1 MHLNT
6 LDASLFIGKK
16 YNRLT
21 ILEYIP
27 SKRLPGNKKINAKAI
42 CMCECGNKTE
52 SYFFGVIKGRIISCG
67 CYKKEICST
76 HLMSKTAEYR
86 AWDSMKARC
95 SQPKRDDYNRY
106 GGRGIKVCDRW
117 LNSFENFIEDM
128 GIKPEK
134 SYSLDRINN
143 DGNYEPGNCRW
154 ATILEQNRNKTYYQQ
169 GQRTT
174 LICQACKKEYSIK
187 NCKALKS
194 KYCSHRCF
202 FNIRHNKLKGV
213 S

>member
-1 MHLNT
+1 MVWKT
-6 LDASLFIGKK
+6 LDANLVIGKK

-27 SKRLPGNKKINAKAI
+27 KRRQTKGRENSKVVCL
-42 CMCECGNKTE
+42 CECGNK
-52 SYFFGVIKGRIISCG
+52 SIAQYPAVKSGKIKSCG
-67 CYKKEICST
+67 CYHREIITT

-86 AWDSMKARC
+86 AWDGMKARC
-95 SQPKRDDYNRY
+95 SQPKRDDYVRY

-117 LNSFENFIEDM
+117 ANSFENFFKDM
-128 GIKPEK
+128 GAKPTK
-134 SYSLDRINN
+134 SHSLDRINN
-143 DGNYEPGNCRW
+143 DGNYEPENCRW
-154 ATILEQNRNKTYYQQ
+154 ATVLEQNRNKTYYQQ

-174 LICQACKKEYSIK
+174 LVCKNCKKEFSIK

-194 KYCSHRCF
+194 KYCSHRC
-202 FNIRHNKLKGV
+202 RYPKLYNQLEGV